1 MTLAKIAGAKSWDQE
16 NSKFRLRTSGPQQCV
31 VVLLLWLTGLRG
43 RGRVAGEPAACRK
56 TVPAKSFEPKI
67 GTAFWDHFR
76 APSIKALVTGLEK
89 GLKNG
94 P

>member
-1 MTLAKIAGAKSWDQE
+1 MHPKPGRDKLAGQLPASRARE
-16 NSKFRLRTSGPQQCV
+16 TCTPAQCV
-31 VVLLLWLTGLRG
+31 VVLLLGLTGLRG

-89 GLKNG
+89 GLKNR